1 MAPSAALIIATA
13 ALTAVILQA
22 ILART
27 PETAVSGSSGHLGSS
42 APTGAGASASAIAN
56 FVPHESRDD
65 VPHGWANLGAA
76 ADSTPMTLR
85 VALHSKDVAGLQQA
99 ILAVSTPG
107 NAKYGQ
113 HLNTAQVCAR
123 CLKPAIGR

>member
-27 PETAVSGSSGHLGSS
+27 PATAVSSSGSHLSTS
-42 APTGAGASASAIAN
+42 VPAGASAMAN

-99 ILAVSTPG
+99 VLAVSTPG

-113 HLNTAQVCAR
+113 HLSAAQVGMHCS
-123 CLKPAIGR
+123 